1 LFLKNTWYVAAW
13 DHEVPYGKLV
23 HRKILG
29 ENVVLYRK
37 RDGSVCALE
46 DSCPHRKLP
55 LSMGTLVGDD
65 VQCGYH
71 GLKFDCSGACVEVPA
86 YKDIPK
92 QARVRAF
99 PIVERWNWIWIWM
112 GDPALA
118 DEALIIDIPEY
129 DNPEW
134 GINRGP
140 AMDIACNYQHMT
152 DNLVDPSHVSFV
164 HKTSLGDA
172 ETVDTPVKTEVEG
185 DSVIVSRWLMD
196 CNLAPFFQPR
206 VKFEGRADR
215 LQRYELRL
223 PSMAVIGDII
233 APAGSGAPEGNLH
246 PDVFLLDSYNFITP
260 VDETHCRYYWFQ
272 VRNFDAD
279 SKEASDALTADFI
292 EAFNE
297 DIVVLEAVQKG
308 MDNAT
313 TAPINLPIDAGG
325 FQCKKII
332 KRMIAQE
339 QAMQAA
345 E

>member
-1 LFLKNTWYVAAW
+1 MFLKNTWYVAAW
-13 DHEVPYGKLV
+13 DHEVEAGALV

-29 ENVVLYRK
+29 EAVVLFRT
-37 RDGSVCALE
+37 RDGQVKALE

-55 LSMGTLVGDD
+55 LSMGTLVGDH

-71 GLKFDCSGACVEVPA
+71 GLKFDCTGACVEVPA
-86 YKDIPK
+86 YDTIPK
-92 QARVRAF
+92 QAKVRAY

-112 GDPALA
+112 GDPELA
-118 DEALIIDIPEY
+118 DDQLIIDIPEY
-129 DNPEW
+129 DNPDW
-134 GINRGP
+134 GVNRGP

-164 HKTSLGDA
+164 HKTSLGND
-172 ETVDTPVKTEVEG
+172 ETIDTPVQTEVEG
-185 DSVIVSRWLMD
+185 YSVVVSRWLKN

-233 APAGSGAPEGNLH
+233 APAGSGAPEGQLH

-272 VRNFDAD
+272 VRNFDPHD
-279 SKEASDALTADFI
+279 KKVEDDLTNDFI
-292 EAFNE
+292 AAFNE
-297 DIVVLEAVQKG
+297 DIVVLEAVQIG
-308 MDNAT
+308 IDEAT
-313 TAPINLPIDAGG
+313 TPPIHLPIDAGT
-325 FQCKKII
+325 FQCRKIL
-332 KRMIAQE
+332 KRMIDEE
-339 QAMQAA
+339 QKQATPA
-345 E
+345 